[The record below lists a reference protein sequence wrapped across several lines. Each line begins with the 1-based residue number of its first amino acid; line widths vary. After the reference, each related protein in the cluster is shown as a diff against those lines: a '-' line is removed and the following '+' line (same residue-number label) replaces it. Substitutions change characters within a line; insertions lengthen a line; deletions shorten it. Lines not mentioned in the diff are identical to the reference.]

1 MKKYQTNCFIRTSVL
16 ALLCL
21 GFGGLAL
28 WQTAGSRVIFA
39 QSREAQTAKRIMPAR
54 EAATLNSLSALLSS
68 DGVSVQEM
76 VSLPSRVADSH
87 TVMVRLESTE
97 QALAENDFL
106 TGMPQDSS
114 VSLLDLKAG
123 KGALARQRSLELSP
137 TQILVVAVNKNKQ
150 TLWWDLLP
158 DPRLFNAETA
168 DDTGKLSG
176 QMLYRTTAETLV
188 AYPADEAITELRFY
202 HPDWNGQT
210 YQLQLLDNL
219 ALPSIK

>member
-1 MKKYQTNCFIRTSVL
+1 MKKYQTNWIIRTSVL

-21 GFGGLAL
+21 GIGGFAL
-28 WQTAGSRVIFA
+28 WQTAGSRLIFA
-39 QSREAQTAKRIMPAR
+39 QSREAQTAKRIMPSR
-54 EAATLNSLSALLSS
+54 EASILDSLSALLSS
-68 DGVSVQEM
+68 DGVSVQET
-76 VSLPSRVADSH
+76 VLLPSRVADSH
-87 TVMVRLESTE
+87 TVRVRLESTD
-97 QALAENDFL
+97 QALAGNDFL

-114 VSLLDLKAG
+114 LSLLDLKAG
-123 KGALARQRSLELSP
+123 KGALARQRFLELSP
-137 TQILVVAVNKNKQ
+137 TQILVIAVNQNKQ

-188 AYPADEAITELRFY
+188 AYPADKAITELRFY

-210 YQLQLLDNL
+210 YQMQSLGSM